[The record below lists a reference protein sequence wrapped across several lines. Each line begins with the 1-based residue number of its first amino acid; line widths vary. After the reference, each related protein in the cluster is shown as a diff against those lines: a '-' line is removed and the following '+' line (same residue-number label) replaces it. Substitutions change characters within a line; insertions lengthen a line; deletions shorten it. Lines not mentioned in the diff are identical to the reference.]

1 MAEAVDLA
9 GGRVLVTLPLTETQR
24 NAFDALAA
32 SAGGVCSFVPAAEV
46 TAADVRDATIVLG
59 NVPAGLLAGADRLRW
74 FQTSSAGYDNYLA
87 PGLLP
92 AEALL
97 TCATGAYGQAVS
109 EHMLAQLL
117 CLMKKLHRYRDS
129 QHEGAWTDEG
139 PVTSLVGARVLVL
152 GTGDLGASFAR
163 LVVALGAEAWGV
175 RRRASEPVE
184 PFARMCSLD
193 ELDEVLPV
201 ADVVAS
207 VLPSTPQTRGLAD
220 ASFFAA
226 MKAGSFFVNAG
237 RGDLVVSEDLCA
249 ALASGH
255 LAGAALDVTNPEP
268 LPADHPLWQEPN
280 ALVTP
285 HVAGWWHLQATV
297 DNVVA
302 LCQENLAAYL
312 AGRPLRNV
320 VAR

>member
-1 MAEAVDLA
+1 MAETVNLA
-9 GGRVLVTLPLTETQR
+9 GGYVLVTLPVTEAQQR
-24 NAFDALAA
+24 AFAELAEA
-32 SAGGVCSFVPAAEV
+32 AGGTCRFVPAEKVLRKDV
-46 TAADVRDATIVLG
+46 TGATIVLG
-59 NVPAGLLAGADRLRW
+59 NVAPAYLRGAQGLRW
-74 FQTSSAGYDNYLA
+74 FQTSSAGYDNYVV
-87 PGLLP
+87 PGVLP
-92 AEALL
+92 QDTLL
-97 TCATGAYGQAVS
+97 TCASGAYGQAVS

-139 PVTSLVGARVLVL
+139 PVTTLVGAKVLVL

-175 RRRASEPVE
+175 RRRVSEAVE
-184 PFARMCSLD
+184 PFAKIFSLD
-193 ELDEVLPV
+193 QLDTVLPQV
-201 ADVVAS
+201 DVVAS
-207 VLPSTPQTRGLAD
+207 VLPSTPQTKGLANAD
-220 ASFFAA
+220 FFAA
-226 MKAGSFFVNAG
+226 MRPGSFFVNAG
-237 RGDLVVSEDLCA
+237 RGDLVVTPDLCA

-268 LPADHPLWQEPN
+268 LPADDPLWQEPN

-285 HVAGWWHLQATV
+285 HIAGWWHLQATV

-302 LCQENLAAYL
+302 LCLDNLAAYL
-312 AGRPLRNV
+312 EGRPMRNV